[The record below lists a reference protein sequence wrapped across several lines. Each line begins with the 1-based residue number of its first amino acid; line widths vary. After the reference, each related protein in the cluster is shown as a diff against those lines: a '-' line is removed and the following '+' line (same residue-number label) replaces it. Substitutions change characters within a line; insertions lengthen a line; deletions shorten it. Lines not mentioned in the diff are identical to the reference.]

1 MVDTK
6 LEAYKLIH
14 DPVHLL
20 SLLYSK
26 YTDIEEDFALLYS
39 NQILYN
45 RKSHFN
51 ICFKEQRIFYD
62 IEEYLRRSYKKS
74 ESTTRILKL
83 NEYYKNYQNFFCK
96 ATFTDFFIGNMLKNY
111 QDTKAEVFYKNNYG
125 DSSLNK
131 AENEKSFNFNV
142 SPSLSSLDNI
152 TYNKT
157 IFDKKNKQ
165 IIENDDKNFSITLT
179 SSNSFRKFGLGK
191 GGSGNLL
198 NTSGREESFV
208 ECVKNIVY
216 YKKKKKKENDN
227 DKKYIKKEKEN
238 DLSNFYK
245 KVDDKIKRKINHS
258 HEKIYLEKANKDN
271 TNNKSKNLYSILNL
285 GNSINSQSNKNI
297 KNISH
302 ENKITS
308 KNNNLFLSPRYGVHH
323 ISNITS
329 RISQF
334 QNNIPINIKYLNRN
348 KSCCNDKNNN
358 NNSKNSFGYISNIQP
373 KEINLLKEK
382 NTSIMQLKK
391 ISKEKIDKRN
401 NKFQNSRFKQYNK
414 FLMPNKNYKN
424 NQNPKNQTYELINRA
439 TKIKN
444 LTNQNSLFEK
454 IEKSS
459 TIYKKEMMNNGIGT
473 KYRLFKG
480 VNLSPEYIF
489 KVNGQKIANRKINK
503 KSKKYFVSSNSL
515 ENNNNMHLSSFSPKF
530 ISSNLN
536 INNEKLRH
544 IGINKISKV
553 GNNTCIQNNIN
564 IINKIKIQPKQ
575 NRRSGNYNINFNNL
589 FFYGG
594 KIPTSYL
601 ENIRNNIINNQNKN
615 LNNNK
620 INTNFYMLSFN
631 NYNGNSV
638 DNKTNYNNFKK
649 HEVILNLNKVS
660 HFNKSR
666 IGKLKKFPRKNSN
679 EKASNIK
686 LEFNTNKNNF

>member
-1 MVDTK
+1 
-6 LEAYKLIH
+6 
-14 DPVHLL
+14 
-20 SLLYSK
+20 
-26 YTDIEEDFALLYS
+26 
-39 NQILYN
+39 
-45 RKSHFN
+45 
-51 ICFKEQRIFYD
+51 
-62 IEEYLRRSYKKS
+62 
-74 ESTTRILKL
+74 
-83 NEYYKNYQNFFCK
+83 
-96 ATFTDFFIGNMLKNY
+96 
-111 QDTKAEVFYKNNYG
+111 
-125 DSSLNK
+125 
-131 AENEKSFNFNV
+131 
-142 SPSLSSLDNI
+142 
-152 TYNKT
+152 
-157 IFDKKNKQ
+157 
-165 IIENDDKNFSITLT
+165 
-179 SSNSFRKFGLGK
+179 LGK

-285 GNSINSQSNKNI
+285 GNSINSQSNENI

-503 KSKKYFVSSNSL
+503 KNKKYFVSSNSL

-575 NRRSGNYNINFNNL
+575 NRHSGNYNINFNNL

-686 LEFNTNKNNF
+686 LEFNTHKNNF

>member
-1 MVDTK
+1 
-6 LEAYKLIH
+6 
-14 DPVHLL
+14 
-20 SLLYSK
+20 
-26 YTDIEEDFALLYS
+26 
-39 NQILYN
+39 
-45 RKSHFN
+45 
-51 ICFKEQRIFYD
+51 
-62 IEEYLRRSYKKS
+62 
-74 ESTTRILKL
+74 
-83 NEYYKNYQNFFCK
+83 
-96 ATFTDFFIGNMLKNY
+96 
-111 QDTKAEVFYKNNYG
+111 
-125 DSSLNK
+125 
-131 AENEKSFNFNV
+131 
-142 SPSLSSLDNI
+142 
-152 TYNKT
+152 
-157 IFDKKNKQ
+157 
-165 IIENDDKNFSITLT
+165 
-179 SSNSFRKFGLGK
+179 
-191 GGSGNLL
+191 
-198 NTSGREESFV
+198 
-208 ECVKNIVY
+208 
-216 YKKKKKKENDN
+216 
-227 DKKYIKKEKEN
+227 
-238 DLSNFYK
+238 
-245 KVDDKIKRKINHS
+245 
-258 HEKIYLEKANKDN
+258 
-271 TNNKSKNLYSILNL
+271 
-285 GNSINSQSNKNI
+285 
-297 KNISH
+297 
-302 ENKITS
+302 
-308 KNNNLFLSPRYGVHH
+308 
-323 ISNITS
+323 
-329 RISQF
+329 
-334 QNNIPINIKYLNRN
+334 
-348 KSCCNDKNNN
+348 
-358 NNSKNSFGYISNIQP
+358 
-373 KEINLLKEK
+373 
-382 NTSIMQLKK
+382 MQLKK

-503 KSKKYFVSSNSL
+503 KNKKYFVSSNSL
-515 ENNNNMHLSSFSPKF
+515 ENNNNMHLSLFSPKF